1 MVLEFSEL
9 PCVELPCVAWVPLGG
24 LPEVVEPA
32 PAPVGV
38 PAAGAVA
45 LGLAAFRVGLPGVA
59 ALLVGLV
66 VTAAPPVAPIAA
78 PLGSAADASPALLRR
93 ATVASRAN

>member
-1 MVLEFSEL
+1 MLVEGLVVHGGRPLPLTPTWLMVLEFG
-9 PCVELPCVAWVPLGG
+9 ELPCVAWAPLAR
-24 LPEVVEPA
+24 LPEIVEPA

-38 PAAGAVA
+38 PVAGPMA
-45 LGLAAFRVGLPGVA
+45 LGSAAFSVGLPGVA

-78 PLGSAADASPALLRR
+78 PPVSAA
-93 ATVASRAN
+93 